1 MNDTLAKALKLL
13 RLSGLLESLEVRL
26 QEAAGHHL
34 THAEFLELILQDELV
49 VRSDRQLKRR
59 IKAAGFRELKTLED
73 FDWSF
78 NPSLKKKQIFD
89 LATARFVREHRDVL
103 WLGPPGVGKS
113 HVVQALGYHAL
124 KAGFLVLYRS
134 IFDVV
139 RDFLHDE
146 AIGKEDKIL
155 ARYLKPDLLIID
167 DMGMKQLPKRSGEY
181 LFEIIMRRY
190 ETRSTMMTSN
200 RPLEDWG
207 KLMGDVPSATAILD
221 RFLHH
226 AEIVQISG
234 KSYRL
239 RNQARA
245 PQGSNAAKAPMAAE
259 EGANGSNA
267 ASAYPENASAEEAPN
282 GSNAAK
288 APIGIRPARPVKQS
302 GRSRAVTEGESAD
315 GPNEEDNN
323 PTDAHDRA

>member
-1 MNDTLAKALKLL
+1 MNDSLRQALKRL

-26 QEAAGHHL
+26 QEAASHGL
-34 THAEFLELILQDELV
+34 NHAEFLELIVQDELV
-49 VRSDRQLKRR
+49 VRSDRLLQRR
-59 IKAAGFRELKTLED
+59 LKAAGFRDLKTLDD
-73 FDWSF
+73 FDWAF
-78 NPSLKKKQIFD
+78 NPAIKKRQIFD
-89 LATARFVREHRDVL
+89 LATGRFIRENRDVL

-113 HVVQALGYHAL
+113 HLVQALGYQAV
-124 KAGFLVLYRS
+124 KSGFVVLYRS

-139 RDFLHDE
+139 RDFLQDE
-146 AIGKEDKIL
+146 ALGQEDKVL

-207 KLMGDVPSATAILD
+207 KLIGDVPAATAILD

-226 AEIVQISG
+226 AELIRIAG

-239 RNQARA
+239 RNQARVDKEVEDNGKSGQA
-245 PQGSNAAKAPMAAE
+245 RIGAEEAKAATLE
-259 EGANGSNA
+259 EGAQAPKPATPGEGAQRSKPA
-267 ASAYPENASAEEAPN
+267 TPRGAPN
-282 GSNAAK
+282 G
-288 APIGIRPARPVKQS
+288 ARTRKK
-302 GRSRAVTEGESAD
+302 T
-315 GPNEEDNN
+315 
-323 PTDAHDRA
+323 